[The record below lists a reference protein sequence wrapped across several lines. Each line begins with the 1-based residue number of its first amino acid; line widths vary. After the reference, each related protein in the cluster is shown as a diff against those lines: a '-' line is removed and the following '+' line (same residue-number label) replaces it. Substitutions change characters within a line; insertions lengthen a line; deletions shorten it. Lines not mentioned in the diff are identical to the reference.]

1 MAKEGL
7 CKVKPTLYPVS
18 FQLPISCTNSNTHSV
33 HEDSPLSVTIFPLLR
48 EDYVFASQI
57 KTKELCRVKLK
68 RQSISKQL
76 FFFCKDEDLRRISFW
91 VTLTLT
97 GSTFCYPS
105 LAKSD
110 HQLGTETHYSFR
122 NRL

>member
-18 FQLPISCTNSNTHSV
+18 FQLTISCTNSNTHSV
-33 HEDSPLSVTIFPLLR
+33 HEDSPLSETIFPLLR

-68 RQSISKQL
+68 RQSIPKQL
-76 FFFCKDEDLRRISFW
+76 FFFCKDEDLRRYFF
-91 VTLTLT
+91 
-97 GSTFCYPS
+97 G
-105 LAKSD
+105 
-110 HQLGTETHYSFR
+110 
-122 NRL
+122 

>member
-18 FQLPISCTNSNTHSV
+18 FQLPISCTNSNTHLV
-33 HEDSPLSVTIFPLLR
+33 HEDSPLSETIFPLLR

-68 RQSISKQL
+68 RQSIPKQL
-76 FFFCKDEDLRRISFW
+76 FFFCKDEDLRRYFF
-91 VTLTLT
+91 
-97 GSTFCYPS
+97 G
-105 LAKSD
+105 
-110 HQLGTETHYSFR
+110 
-122 NRL
+122 